1 MSDDGYYQHEAYDEY
16 ERERHVRDARRQDW
30 GDYFK
35 DRLAD
40 VRQRAAATQAERIA
54 AWRAG
59 HPEAMCSDVTVLALL
74 DIEAV
79 GNRAT
84 PR

>member
-16 ERERHVRDARRQDW
+16 EREQHVRDERRQDW

-40 VRQRAAATQAERIA
+40 VRQRAAVMQAERIA
-54 AWRAG
+54 AWRVG
-59 HPEAMCSDVTVLALL
+59 HPEATCSDATALALL

-84 PR
+84 RR